1 MKSWISCLVVLF
13 FTTKESYSLTCYD
26 CPSINGE
33 CSNTLECPSTFDS
46 CYYTNVVNERAEY
59 SCGFSQL
66 CQSDSSGITLIDQA
80 KDQLLAQGY
89 TITCCNTDLCNKAE
103 GNNAQRKIY
112 SFTVLLCCAVIAYFN
127 LSLL

>member
-1 MKSWISCLVVLF
+1 MKIRVSILFVLF
-13 FTTKESYSLTCYD
+13 FTIKESYSLTCYD

-66 CQSDSSGITLIDQA
+66 CQSENSGITLIDQA
-80 KDQLLAQGY
+80 KEQLLAQGY
-89 TITCCNTDLCNKAE
+89 SITCCNTDLCNKSEENYAE
-103 GNNAQRKIY
+103 RGIY
-112 SFTVLLCCAVIAYFN
+112 SFTVLFCCAVMAFFN
-127 LSLL
+127 LYLL